1 MGRGQAIGMSG
12 LAAAMRFHNVGASR
26 APDGTESGSPPTGR
40 HASEAR
46 GLVPAM
52 TALKP
57 RPAPA
62 SVRRLGALR
71 S

>member
-1 MGRGQAIGMSG
+1 
-12 LAAAMRFHNVGASR
+12 MRFHNVGASR
-26 APDGTESGSPPTGR
+26 APGGTESGSPPTGR

-46 GLVPAM
+46 ASVPAM

-57 RPAPA
+57 KPAPA
-62 SVRRLGALR
+62 SERRVGALR